1 MVKAMLKILMNA
13 LVCGKTPVVRL
24 NSFCGSD
31 SFLEENMLARLRS
44 ISISENSEDVY
55 SLTLD
60 FSQYEDFNRQFAIP
74 NYFNEAN
81 EPILTAE
88 QAGFL
93 PGSKSEVLYYYN
105 EDGELPISMVGDSS
119 LKLVEKY
126 LQGGK
131 SNLSYIEYLEAK
143 VSRF

>member
-44 ISISENSEDVY
+44 IAVDENQEGVY

-60 FSQYEDFNRQFAIP
+60 FSEYEDFNRQFAIP

-88 QAGFL
+88 QAGFM
-93 PGSKSEVLYYYN
+93 PASKTEVIYYYN
-105 EDGELPISMVGDSS
+105 EDGELPITMLEESS
-119 LKLVEKY
+119 LGLVEKY

-131 SNLSYIEYLEAK
+131 TNLSYIEYLEAK
-143 VSRF
+143 VS